1 MDVADI
7 PRLVV
12 SLAFVLGA
20 AKAGGYLAGKARL
33 PPVLGEIGA
42 GLLLGNLAL
51 AGVSRLDYL
60 KTDPGIDFAARIAV
74 ILLLFHASVESTI
87 GEMRRLGVPAL
98 LIALSGIAGSFLAT
112 WSVTRLL
119 LRDAAPPAQV
129 FAAASLSATSVGV
142 TARVFRDLGHAK
154 SATAH
159 LILAAAV
166 FDDVFA
172 LLILA
177 VLGASGA
184 ILVVLLKAAV
194 FLVGGLAVGAFV
206 SPRLL
211 SVASQSMSIVLLTAA
226 LAFCFAM
233 AWLSSLFGLAPIIGA
248 FAAGVAVEEWHY
260 KDFVSRKEKTLDDL
274 ITPLASWVVPIFFVV
289 IGIRTD
295 LSGLM
300 RPAVL
305 TLAAALT
312 VAAIAG
318 KQLCALGAAGAQSTV
333 DRIAVGLGMMP
344 RGEVTLIFANL
355 GLTLVVAGRPLVSAD
370 TFLALVV
377 AVIATT
383 IVTPVALKWRLSTAR
398 RRS

>member
-1 MDVADI
+1 VAVVEI
-7 PRLVV
+7 PGLVL
-12 SLAFVLGA
+12 SLALVLAA
-20 AKAGGYLAGKARL
+20 AKAGGYLAGKAHL
-33 PPVLGEIGA
+33 PPVLGELGA

-60 KTDPGIDFAARIAV
+60 KTDPGIDLAARIAV

-87 GEMRRLGVPAL
+87 GEMRRLGGPAL
-98 LIALSGIAGSFLAT
+98 LIALTGIAGSFAAT
-112 WSVTRLL
+112 WTVARLL
-119 LRDAAPPAQV
+119 LPDAAPLAQV

-142 TARVFRDLGHAK
+142 TARVFRDLGCAK
-154 SATAH
+154 SSSAH

-177 VLGASGA
+177 VLGATGA
-184 ILVVLLKAAV
+184 IPVVLLKAAI
-194 FLVGGLAVGAFV
+194 FLVGGLAIGAFV

-211 SVASQSMSIVLLTAA
+211 SVASRSMAIVLLTAA

-260 KDFVSRKEKTLDDL
+260 KDFITRKEKTLDDL
-274 ITPLASWVVPIFFVV
+274 ITPLASWVVPIFFVT
-289 IGIRTD
+289 IGIRTE
-295 LSGLM
+295 LSGLA
-300 RPAVL
+300 RPRVVM
-305 TLAAALT
+305 LAAALT
-312 VAAIAG
+312 AAALIG
-318 KQLCALGAAGAQSTV
+318 KQLCALGARSASATV

-355 GLTLVVAGRPLVSAD
+355 GLTLVAAGRPLVSAD

-377 AVIATT
+377 TVIATT

>member
-1 MDVADI
+1 VDAVDL
-7 PRLVV
+7 PRLIF
-12 SLAFVLGA
+12 SLAFVLAA

-33 PPVLGEIGA
+33 PPVLGELGA
-42 GLLLGNLAL
+42 GLLIGNLGL
-51 AGVSRLDYL
+51 AGFSRLDYL
-60 KTDPGIDFAARIAV
+60 KTDHGIEFAARIAV
-74 ILLLFHASVESTI
+74 ILLLFHASVESTV

-98 LIALSGIAGSFLAT
+98 MIAVSGVVGSFVAT
-112 WSVTRLL
+112 WMVARWLL
-119 LRDAAPPAQV
+119 PEAAPLARV
-129 FAAASLSATSVGV
+129 FVAASLSATSVGV
-142 TARVFRDLGHAK
+142 TARVLRDLGSAS

-184 ILVVLLKAAV
+184 IPVVLLKAVV
-194 FLVGGLAVGAFV
+194 FLVGGLAIGAFV

-211 SVASQSMSIVLLTAA
+211 SVAARSMSIVLLAAA
-226 LAFCFAM
+226 LAFCYAM
-233 AWLSSLFGLAPIIGA
+233 AWLSRLFGLAPIIGA

-260 KDFVSRKEKTLDDL
+260 KDFVTRREKTLDDL

-295 LSGLM
+295 LSGLA
-300 RPAVL
+300 RPPVVTLAVAL
-305 TLAAALT
+305 TAAALL
-312 VAAIAG
+312 G
-318 KQLCALGAAGAQSTV
+318 KQLCSLGARRADATV

-355 GLTLVVAGRPLVSAD
+355 GLTLVAAGRPLVSAD

-377 AVIATT
+377 TVIATT

-398 RRS
+398 SRF